1 MAKTICLFLSA
12 ILLSSS
18 PVLTQQASL
27 RDPTVSNGGVRLVVI
42 VLDSSGHPVTDL
54 REQDFT
60 VFDDELIR
68 PIRVFATVNENENKR
83 SPALRAV
90 EMRSAT
96 QSSTANVPRYEITF
110 DAALASELKEYHRV
124 AVKVD
129 RPDLR
134 IITSQGYYAA
144 R

>member
-1 MAKTICLFLSA
+1 MTKTICLFLSA

-18 PVLTQQASL
+18 PVLSQQASL
-27 RDPTVSNGGVRLVVI
+27 PDPIVSNGGVRLVVI

-54 REQDFT
+54 RQNDFT

-68 PIRVFATVNENENKR
+68 PIKAFVAITEAKV
-83 SPALRAV
+83 SPALQTVALPSTP
-90 EMRSAT
+90 RSLP
-96 QSSTANVPRYEITF
+96 ANVSRYEITF